1 MGVVD
6 GVQVQQL
13 KLQVRRPKVAGCQKG
28 AYFIWGQGTR
38 RVGGDPYERMG
49 HGNVLA
55 IRQVGSVVLK
65 ENFALYDRAKDEQ
78 RDLRLGTG

>member
-1 MGVVD
+1 MGAVD

-55 IRQVGSVVLK
+55 VRQVGSVVLK
-65 ENFALYDRAKDEQ
+65 EKHCMKGERNYV
-78 RDLRLGTG
+78 